1 MEKTKVSEKQK
12 KMMIL
17 GASAL
22 QVPAIKKAKELG
34 YQIILVD
41 YDETAVGFE
50 LADVKLV
57 VSTLDQE
64 EVYRQALLYQPD
76 VVITSTSDGP
86 VRTAAYVNER
96 LGKRPDLS
104 YENACCATIKSKM
117 RDRLRECSVPIPKY
131 SAAADFEAF
140 SAAVDR
146 FGGHCIVKP
155 ADNAGS
161 RGVVL
166 LDTSKKG
173 NEPENF
179 RELKEQTYR
188 YSRENSRGG
197 IVMVE
202 EYMQGPEVSVEIMVI
217 EGEPH
222 VLAITDKYITPLP
235 YFVELAH
242 CEPSRLG
249 AETQKQIR
257 ETAAQAV
264 RAVGM
269 ENVPAHVEIKVT
281 EEGPKIVE
289 LAARLGGDFITSRLV
304 PLSTGIDMVGASVVL
319 ATGETPDLTPA
330 KSQGA
335 AIHFIHA
342 RENQSGVL
350 YKITVPDALYGAEGI
365 EEIALYKKPREAV
378 QGTHSSNDRLGH
390 VITVG
395 KTPAEAMERGK
406 RALAQIGV
414 TIR

>member
-1 MEKTKVSEKQK
+1 MSEKQK

-96 LGKRPDLS
+96 LGKRSDLS

-131 SAAADFEAF
+131 YAAADFEAF
-140 SAAVDR
+140 SVAVDR
-146 FGGHCIVKP
+146 FGGRCIVKP

-166 LDTSKKG
+166 LDASKKG

-269 ENVPAHVEIKVT
+269 ENAPAHVEIKVT

-365 EEIALYKKPREAV
+365 EEIALYKKPGEAV